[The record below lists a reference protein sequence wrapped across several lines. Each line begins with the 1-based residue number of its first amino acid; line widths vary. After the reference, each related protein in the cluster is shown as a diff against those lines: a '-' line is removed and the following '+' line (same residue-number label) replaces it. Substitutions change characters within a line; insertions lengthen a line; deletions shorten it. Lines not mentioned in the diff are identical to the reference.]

1 MFTLIN
7 SFISLTKCSKFTENI
22 TSVDVDI
29 LNLRYFFNIDL
40 KYIKKEKANWTWRIK
55 EKKDSTI
62 LEKVKKI
69 DAFL

>member
-40 KYIKKEKANWTWRIK
+40 KYIKKEKAN
-55 EKKDSTI
+55 
-62 LEKVKKI
+62 
-69 DAFL
+69 